1 MIYTLNVEDK
11 EASIVWQCP
20 YWRVETQRFTGADG
34 AEHVWYSAKR
44 PNPETVHVL
53 GLTNDGMVPV
63 VRQWRYPLDSYVWEL
78 PAGLCDVEGEP
89 LQETALRELE
99 EETGYR
105 GGRIL
110 HLFRGTVTPGL
121 SNEIFNAFLVLGLEA
136 VSAGGGTSTEN
147 IEVELVP
154 FAGLYDIML
163 ERSRAGEMVDSK
175 IFAHISLAVR
185 MLDELNRAL
194 LEREQAED

>member
-1 MIYTLNVEDK
+1 VEDK
-11 EASIVWQCP
+11 EAGIVWQCP
-20 YWRVETQRFTGADG
+20 YWRVEAQPFSAADG
-34 AEHVWYSAKR
+34 SEHVWYSAKR

-53 GLTNDGMVPV
+53 GLTSEGLVPI
-63 VRQWRYPLDSYVWEL
+63 VRQWRYPLDCHVWEL
-78 PAGLCDVEGEP
+78 PAGLCDVKGEAP
-89 LQETALRELE
+89 HETALRELE
-99 EETGYR
+99 EETGWR

-121 SNEIFNAFLVLGLEA
+121 SNEIFNAFLVLGLEQ
-136 VSAGGGTSTEN
+136 VSSGGGTATEN

-154 FAGLYDIML
+154 FAGLYELML

-194 LEREQAED
+194 LAREQAEDG